1 MAPFQAERPGAIG
14 GYEAATATYV
24 LDLRASFAAA
34 GYDRAARSRS
44 LDHVAWRGR
53 FAIRS
58 STGRALELDE
68 LWNRIARRGLERFSF
83 QLGNVSMNFS
93 DSTDES
99 LLAYYESIRRQVA
112 ADKRLGGRY
121 RLAGSNVKQYA
132 DELKGEM
139 IRRQLSFQPIDWS

>member
-1 MAPFQAERPGAIG
+1 
-14 GYEAATATYV
+14 
-24 LDLRASFAAA
+24 
-34 GYDRAARSRS
+34 
-44 LDHVAWRGR
+44 
-53 FAIRS
+53 
-58 STGRALELDE
+58 
-68 LWNRIARRGLERFSF
+68 
-83 QLGNVSMNFS
+83 MNFS